1 MSRQPAYCPAKH
13 AITGLLEC
21 TNSVQGHRGVMVL
34 DVSCTLPNPPIQIS
48 AIAKPAAM
56 LPCMLLPASIN
67 VSPRSPC
74 VTEILRSALAATS
87 VLISAAARA
96 FKLTAEA
103 SVMTRLRQEAC
114 APSHCV
120 LRRAVSLLASSR
132 RARRPSKAVARR
144 RLDCRRRVGPRSI
157 RASQRLALPGCP
169 AGHKQWHPP
178 LQRDSLASTRG
189 VCRGKRQHE
198 ERTATSLPARTNQK
212 LRQAAD

>member
-13 AITGLLEC
+13 AITGLLEW
-21 TNSVQGHRGVMVL
+21 TSSVHGHRGVIAL

-48 AIAKPAAM
+48 AIARPAAM
-56 LPCMLLPASIN
+56 LPCVWLPASIN

-96 FKLTAEA
+96 FKLTAAA

-120 LRRAVSLLASSR
+120 LRRAVSLLASSP
-132 RARRPSKAVARR
+132 RARTPSKAVARR
-144 RLDCRRRVGPRSI
+144 RLDCQRRLGPRSI
-157 RASQRLALPGCP
+157 RASQRLALPGRP
-169 AGHKQWHPP
+169 AGHKQCRPP
-178 LQRDSLASTRG
+178 LQRDNLVPTQG
-189 VCRGKRQHE
+189 VCRGRRRHE
-198 ERTATSLPARTNQK
+198 ERTARSLPARTGQK